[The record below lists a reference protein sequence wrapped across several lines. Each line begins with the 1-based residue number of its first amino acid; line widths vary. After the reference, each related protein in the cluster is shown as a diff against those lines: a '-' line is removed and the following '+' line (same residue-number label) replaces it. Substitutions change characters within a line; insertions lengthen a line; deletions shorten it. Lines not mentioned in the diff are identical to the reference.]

1 MGLVMRRSNLVV
13 AALLATI
20 VGCGDASSPEWITAV
35 VALADV
41 GGAPPPAR
49 PQPASTID
57 LIADTIVLEANG
69 TGMRHLTLRRHE
81 DSVVV
86 AAEISIRW
94 ESDGSAVRLYHWCP
108 PNGIAP
114 CPTEPELAG
123 PIRADVW
130 SVTGGSYFE
139 RPARYR
145 VLERVRALP

>member
-1 MGLVMRRSNLVV
+1 MRRSNFVV
-13 AALLATI
+13 AALLATM
-20 VGCGDASSPEWITAV
+20 VGCGDAAAPGWISV
-35 VALADV
+35 EVALADV
-41 GGAPPPAR
+41 GGAPPPVR
-49 PQPASTID
+49 PWPTSTVD
-57 LIADTIVLEANG
+57 LIADTIVLQADG
-69 TGMRHLTLRRHE
+69 IGRRHVTLRRLE

-94 ESDGSAVRLYHWCP
+94 ESDGSAIRLYHWCP